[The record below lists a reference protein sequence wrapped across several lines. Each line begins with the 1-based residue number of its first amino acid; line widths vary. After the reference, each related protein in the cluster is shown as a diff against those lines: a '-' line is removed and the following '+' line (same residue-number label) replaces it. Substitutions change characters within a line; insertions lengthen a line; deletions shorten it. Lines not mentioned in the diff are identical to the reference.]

1 MFWMFT
7 KKHVE
12 CRISSQK
19 NDGKTSKWTDS
30 RLSPETYQ
38 MSQKVEH
45 IKPKLEQLP
54 GI

>member
-1 MFWMFT
+1 MFWMIQS
-7 KKHVE
+7 HIE
-12 CRISSQK
+12 NGISSQE
-19 NDGKTSKWTDS
+19 NDSKTSKWTDS
-30 RLSPETYQ
+30 RLSAETYQ